1 MSART
6 RCINDWPSPCEWE
19 DFSWLATPP
28 IFVTLCMHLP
38 PSTRHLAN
46 SARTSGGLGL
56 TGGIADVGALYD
68 ALVGI
73 HKGVADEQ
81 ILTEYSEAR
90 SAKYREYVDPL
101 STANFRRLWEKDP
114 ETTVAED
121 GFFQMVREAQADPD
135 VAKKMLEVR
144 SSHDSFAYW
153 GKWADLV

>member
-1 MSART
+1 M
-6 RCINDWPSPCEWE
+6 
-19 DFSWLATPP
+19 
-28 IFVTLCMHLP
+28 
-38 PSTRHLAN
+38 
-46 SARTSGGLGL
+46 